1 MDRQAETIPV
11 DPDASSWQLWPQHVR
26 MCRHLP
32 KKEKKLASIWS
43 NGNLVN
49 AEGIK
54 KNRKKTGPHRHADGD
69 NTGSEDV
76 SVINYKSS
84 AVRGAAVR
92 N

>member
-32 KKEKKLASIWS
+32 KKEKDLASIWS

-54 KNRKKTGPHRHADGD
+54 KNRTTHAETDRQ
-69 NTGSEDV
+69 TET
-76 SVINYKSS
+76 IP
-84 AVRGAAVR
+84 VRRMLV
-92 N
+92 